1 MRLLLVEDN
10 DALGK
15 GLYAG
20 LTDAGYAVD
29 WVKDGETATSA
40 IFSEEYDVI
49 TLDLGLPKKSGI
61 EVLNE
66 IRGREKTVPVLVLTA
81 RDTVNDKILGLDS
94 GADDYMVKPFDLH
107 ELIARLKAITR
118 RSKGRASSEIIYK
131 DIVID
136 PGSHSITKEG
146 KHIDLSPRAFDIL
159 QTLMENKGRVMSR
172 SRLEESMYSWKD
184 EIDSNAVEVYIYQ
197 IRKKLG
203 SEIIKTIRG
212 VGYILD

>member
-40 IFSEEYDVI
+40 IFSEEYDVV

-66 IRGREKTVPVLVLTA
+66 IRNREKNVPVLVLTA
-81 RDTVNDKILGLDS
+81 KDTVNDKSLGLDS
-94 GADDYMVKPFDLH
+94 GADGYVVKPFDLH

-118 RSKGRASSEIIYK
+118 RSKGRASAEISYK
-131 DIVID
+131 DITID
-136 PGSHSITKEG
+136 PNSHSVSKNG
-146 KHIDLSPRAFDIL
+146 QHIELSPRAFDVL

-172 SRLEESMYSWKD
+172 SRLEESTYSWKD

-197 IRKKLG
+197 IRKKIG
-203 SEIIKTIRG
+203 SDFIKTIRG
-212 VGYILD
+212 VGYILE

>member
-40 IFSEEYDVI
+40 IFSEEYDVV

-66 IRGREKTVPVLVLTA
+66 IRSREKNVPVLVLTA
-81 RDTVNDKILGLDS
+81 KDTVNDKILGLDC

-118 RSKGRASSEIIYK
+118 RSKGRASAEISYR
-131 DIVID
+131 DITID
-136 PGSHSITKEG
+136 PNSHSVSKNG
-146 KHIDLSPRAFDIL
+146 QHIELSPRAFDVL
-159 QTLMENKGRVMSR
+159 KTLMENKGRVMSR
-172 SRLEESMYSWKD
+172 SRLEESTYSWKD

-197 IRKKLG
+197 IRKKIG
-203 SEIIKTIRG
+203 SDFIKTIRG
-212 VGYILD
+212 VGYILE

>member
-1 MRLLLVEDN
+1 VEDN

-15 GLYAG
+15 GLYVG

-66 IRGREKTVPVLVLTA
+66 IRGREKSVPVLVLTA
-81 RDTVNDKILGLDS
+81 KDTVNDKILGLDS

-118 RSKGRASSEIIYK
+118 RSKGRASAEISYK
-131 DIVID
+131 DITID
-136 PGSHSITKEG
+136 PNSHSVSKNG
-146 KHIDLSPRAFDIL
+146 QHIELSPRAFDVL

-172 SRLEESMYSWKD
+172 SRLEESTYSWKD

-203 SEIIKTIRG
+203 GDFIKTIRG
-212 VGYILD
+212 VGYILE

>member
-66 IRGREKTVPVLVLTA
+66 IRNREKNVPVLVLTA
-81 RDTVNDKILGLDS
+81 KDTVNDKILGLDS

-107 ELIARLKAITR
+107 ELVARLKAITR
-118 RSKGRASSEIIYK
+118 RSKGRASAGISYK
-131 DIVID
+131 DITID
-136 PGSHSITKEG
+136 PNSHSVSKNG
-146 KHIDLSPRAFDIL
+146 QHIELSPRAFDVL

-172 SRLEESMYSWKD
+172 SRLEESTYSWKD

-197 IRKKLG
+197 IRKKIG
-203 SEIIKTIRG
+203 SDFIKTIRG
-212 VGYILD
+212 VGYILE

>member
-66 IRGREKTVPVLVLTA
+66 IRNREKNVPVLVLTA
-81 RDTVNDKILGLDS
+81 KDTVNDKILGLDS

-107 ELIARLKAITR
+107 ELVARLKAITR
-118 RSKGRASSEIIYK
+118 RSKGRASAEISYK
-131 DIVID
+131 DITID
-136 PGSHSITKEG
+136 PNSHSVSKNG
-146 KHIDLSPRAFDIL
+146 QHIELSPRAFDVL

-172 SRLEESMYSWKD
+172 SRLEESTYSWKD

-197 IRKKLG
+197 IRKKIG
-203 SEIIKTIRG
+203 SDFIKTIRG
-212 VGYILD
+212 VGYILE

>member
-40 IFSEEYDVI
+40 IFSEEYDVV

-66 IRGREKTVPVLVLTA
+66 IRGREKSVPVLVLTA
-81 RDTVNDKILGLDS
+81 KDTVNDKILGLDS

-118 RSKGRASSEIIYK
+118 RSKGRASSEISYK
-131 DIVID
+131 DITID
-136 PGSHSITKEG
+136 SNSHSVSKNG
-146 KHIDLSPRAFDIL
+146 QHIELSPRAFDVL

-172 SRLEESMYSWKD
+172 SRLEESTYSWKD

-203 SEIIKTIRG
+203 GDFIKTIRG
-212 VGYILD
+212 VGYILE

>member
-40 IFSEEYDVI
+40 IFLEEYDVV

-66 IRGREKTVPVLVLTA
+66 IRSREKNVPVLVLTA
-81 RDTVNDKILGLDS
+81 KDTVNDKILGLDC

-118 RSKGRASSEIIYK
+118 RSKGRASAEISYR
-131 DIVID
+131 DITID
-136 PGSHSITKEG
+136 PNSHSVSKNG
-146 KHIDLSPRAFDIL
+146 QHIELSPRAFDVL
-159 QTLMENKGRVMSR
+159 KTLMENKGRVMSR
-172 SRLEESMYSWKD
+172 SRLEESTYSWKD

-197 IRKKLG
+197 IRKKIG
-203 SEIIKTIRG
+203 SDFIKTIRG
-212 VGYILD
+212 VGYILE